1 MGGTQKPFVQ
11 EKKNGHDALFHCY
24 CWLSNEDD
32 EKLGDTKW
40 AGTHLSSAM
49 KSTTP
54 PSYQCHSNPPP
65 HTHTHWASL
74 WYVCSVFFK

>member
-24 CWLSNEDD
+24 CSLSNEDD

-40 AGTHLSSAM
+40 AGTHLSSSHEINHHSYYVLY
-49 KSTTP
+49 KHTP
-54 PSYQCHSNPPP
+54 H
-65 HTHTHWASL
+65 
-74 WYVCSVFFK
+74 